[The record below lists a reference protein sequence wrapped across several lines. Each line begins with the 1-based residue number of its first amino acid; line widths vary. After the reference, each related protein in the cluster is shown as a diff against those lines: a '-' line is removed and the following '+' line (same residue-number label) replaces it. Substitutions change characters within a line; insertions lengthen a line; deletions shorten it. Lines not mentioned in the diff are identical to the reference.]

1 MDTHKEEP
9 MKKLISLLLV
19 LVLAASPAARAAG
32 VPAEAEPPVI
42 SVSVPDTGTVIVN
55 PYRLPVELDG
65 QETTEQ
71 IAGSTMILENRG
83 NVAVDVSVSA
93 IGSPTGGVVFTARP
107 PAESATEKELFLYA
121 EFQPLSDPVLR
132 PGWSGWYSDSTNQ
145 ILVSA
150 QGAAKADVLRLE
162 AGGAPYSWGA
172 ARLFGSAAACP
183 AQPWEAGDGFH
194 VNLAFTFTPAAAETA
209 ASDIPGGS
217 EFDSALVLPPEQSAE
232 PAPVA
237 PPDPVIVPPDP
248 VVVPPETP
256 VPPDLPA
263 VPDQAPEAEGDEEP
277 EAPPVPETGDVAG
290 PTE

>member
-1 MDTHKEEP
+1 

>member
-1 MDTHKEEP
+1 MDTHTEEP
-9 MKKLISLLLV
+9 MKKLISLLLA

-32 VPAEAEPPVI
+32 GPAEAEPPVI

-107 PAESATEKELFLYA
+107 PAESAAEKELFLYA

-172 ARLFGSAAACP
+172 ARLFGAAAACP

-194 VNLAFTFTPAAAETA
+194 VNLAFTFTPAAAETIT
-209 ASDIPGGS
+209 SDIPGGA
-217 EFDSALVLPPEQSAE
+217 EFDSALVLPPEQSPE
-232 PAPVA
+232 PAPLM
-237 PPDPVIVPPDP
+237 PPDP
-248 VVVPPETP
+248 VVVPPEIP
-256 VPPDLPA
+256 VLPDLPA
-263 VPDQAPEAEGDEEP
+263 VPDPAPEPGGDEEP
-277 EAPPVPETGDVAG
+277 PVSETGGVSELPQSEYDFQ
-290 PTE
+290 T

>member
-1 MDTHKEEP
+1 
-9 MKKLISLLLV
+9 MKKLISLLLA

-107 PAESATEKELFLYA
+107 PAESAAEKELFLYA

-132 PGWSGWYSDSTNQ
+132 PDWSGRYSDSTNQ

-194 VNLAFTFTPAAAETA
+194 VNLAFTFTPAAAETIT
-209 ASDIPGGS
+209 SDIPGGA
-217 EFDSALVLPPEQSAE
+217 EFDSALVLPPEQSPE
-232 PAPVA
+232 PAPVM
-237 PPDPVIVPPDP
+237 PPDPVAVPPDP
-248 VVVPPETP
+248 VVVPPEAP

-263 VPDQAPEAEGDEEP
+263 VPDPAPEPGGDEEP
-277 EAPPVPETGDVAG
+277 PVSETGDVSEL
-290 PTE
+290 PQSEYDFQT

>member
-9 MKKLISLLLV
+9 MKKLISLLLA

-42 SVSVPDTGTVIVN
+42 SVSVPDTGAVIVN

-107 PAESATEKELFLYA
+107 PAESAAEKDVFLYA

-132 PGWSGWYSDSTNQ
+132 PSWSGWYSDSTNQ

-150 QGAAKADVLRLE
+150 QGTAKADVLRLE
-162 AGGAPYSWGA
+162 A
-172 ARLFGSAAACP
+172 R
-183 AQPWEAGDGFH
+183 
-194 VNLAFTFTPAAAETA
+194 
-209 ASDIPGGS
+209 S
-217 EFDSALVLPPEQSAE
+217 EERRVGKEC
-232 PAPVA
+232 
-237 PPDPVIVPPDP
+237 
-248 VVVPPETP
+248 
-256 VPPDLPA
+256 
-263 VPDQAPEAEGDEEP
+263 
-277 EAPPVPETGDVAG
+277 
-290 PTE
+290 

>member
-1 MDTHKEEP
+1 
-9 MKKLISLLLV
+9 MKKLISLL
-19 LVLAASPAARAAG
+19 LAASPAARAAG
-32 VPAEAEPPVI
+32 GPAEAEPPVI

-107 PAESATEKELFLYA
+107 PAESAAEKELFLYA

-172 ARLFGSAAACP
+172 ARLFGAAAACP

-194 VNLAFTFTPAAAETA
+194 VNLAFTFTPAAAETIT
-209 ASDIPGGS
+209 SDIPGGA
-217 EFDSALVLPPEQSAE
+217 EFDSALVLPPEQSPE
-232 PAPVA
+232 PAPLM
-237 PPDPVIVPPDP
+237 PPDP
-248 VVVPPETP
+248 VVVPPEIP
-256 VPPDLPA
+256 VLPDLPA

>member
-1 MDTHKEEP
+1 M
-9 MKKLISLLLV
+9 LFRS
-19 LVLAASPAARAAG
+19 
-32 VPAEAEPPVI
+32 
-42 SVSVPDTGTVIVN
+42 
-55 PYRLPVELDG
+55 
-65 QETTEQ
+65 
-71 IAGSTMILENRG
+71 MILENRG

-93 IGSPTGGVVFTARP
+93 IRSPTGGVVFTARP
-107 PAESATEKELFLYA
+107 PAESAAEKEIFLYA

-172 ARLFGSAAACP
+172 ARLFGSAAVCP
-183 AQPWEAGDGFH
+183 AQTWEAGDGFH

-248 VVVPPETP
+248 VVVPPDSVVVPPDPVVVPPEAP

>member
-1 MDTHKEEP
+1 MWRW
-9 MKKLISLLLV
+9 MS
-19 LVLAASPAARAAG
+19 ASAPSGAPREAWCSPPGLRRRARRRR
-32 VPAEAEPPVI
+32 
-42 SVSVPDTGTVIVN
+42 SCSCT
-55 PYRLPVELDG
+55 R
-65 QETTEQ
+65 
-71 IAGSTMILENRG
+71 SSSRC
-83 NVAVDVSVSA
+83 
-93 IGSPTGGVVFTARP
+93 PTPSCAP
-107 PAESATEKELFLYA
+107 
-121 EFQPLSDPVLR
+121 
-132 PGWSGWYSDSTNQ
+132 
-145 ILVSA
+145 
-150 QGAAKADVLRLE
+150 ADVLRLE

-172 ARLFGSAAACP
+172 ARLFGSAAVCP
-183 AQPWEAGDGFH
+183 AQTWEAGDGFH

-248 VVVPPETP
+248 VVVPPDSVVVPPDPVVVPPEAP